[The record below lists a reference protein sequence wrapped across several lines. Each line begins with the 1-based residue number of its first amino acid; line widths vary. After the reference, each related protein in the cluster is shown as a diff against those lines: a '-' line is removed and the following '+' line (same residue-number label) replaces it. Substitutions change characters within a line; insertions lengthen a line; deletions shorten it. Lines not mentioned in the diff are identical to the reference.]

1 MPPTREQLAHDQ
13 EAVARHLIAAVHR
26 RFSGQAPGLERIF
39 KTDPAQHVVLGVL
52 DPVEAPFAPPAHPD
66 LPDEPGVPVDVL
78 PPSEI
83 GVTVWLDVPP
93 DTTEVTFDVDLDFT
107 MYLPAFP
114 TWEEQTTWMTGARSA
129 DLEETS
135 PDVRVDD
142 DDQAVGDDDAAVSD
156 PVGDDP
162 PDAPDARPRPEDG
175 ASDDQAAPDGHAAP
189 GGRRSSRT
197 VRLAPVHERHP
208 VAATAQITVP
218 LRRGVVDDDGV
229 AQAALDKVVTAALSN
244 LARPLRGHAKQGV
257 SIEAVQAGR
266 DAYDAELAERVTGDL
281 PALPEVRMLV
291 GVMDDPRGGWRINL
305 TLANTAQLVRRR
317 ERAQQCLYD
326 AHFVATINTGAFRN
340 LGYRLSARDW
350 RIDPQVFAHGR
361 FCVGDVSEDRLT
373 VATNTWPVYQAR
385 VFESRPEAQP
395 SFQELIDDPIGTL
408 EGIATMMRTFATDWE
423 AFARSTPLDP
433 DQQTACDH
441 DLATFRDEADR
452 FQRGIDLLGRDPRL
466 RDAFVCANRAFL
478 VLNTPDALHPD
489 PAVVPRQPRI
499 TSWRLFQIVFIVL
512 GLAAL
517 ASREHD
523 DADLQAELGIAD
535 VLWFPTGGGK
545 SEAFLGAVAVAL
557 FFDRLRDKDM
567 GVSALIRFPLR
578 MLSVQQLDR
587 VLRLLTACEHVRT
600 TDLGARGD
608 PFELG
613 YFVGRSNTPNR
624 LTDGNDDRW
633 GDINRMARWS
643 DQERRRNVVITTC
656 PFCSSTDVELVADPA
671 NVRLDHR
678 CTSCNQRIP
687 VVISDDEVFRTLPAV
702 IVATVDKA
710 AAIAFQP
717 HFSHLTHGPAFRCP
731 KHGYVTFAAGA
742 ANARR
747 CLARRLCD
755 VEPATWDLVSPYDP
769 APSLVVQDELHLI
782 AEDLGTLAA
791 HYETLFAHLCRK
803 GSTRAPKI
811 IAATA
816 TISDYENQ
824 VRQLYALKP
833 RRFPSE
839 GYREGETF
847 YAARRDLT
855 RRLFVGALP
864 SRLDTAQFGIVAGQ
878 VWRGEL
884 DRLRTTP
891 AAQVVTELGL
901 QAHATDAEIA
911 GLLFRY
917 ELQLF
922 YANRK
927 NDAERTHEQMR
938 RAGERGPS
946 FYEAE
951 LLTGNTPLSEISAAI
966 RRIDGENLTD
976 NPDPASRLAVVAG
989 TSLVS
994 HGVDLAR
1001 LNVLHVAGM
1010 PGTNAYYVQ
1019 ATARAGRTDVGVVFT
1034 AYSRSFARDRAAFH
1048 FFEPHHA
1055 YANQLVEAVSLNRFA
1070 VNGPKKTATGVL
1082 AALLLN
1088 GFARDTALN
1097 PPSGNVI
1104 PNFMLSDIFRDW
1116 LRRQHANFDTVIESE
1131 VLDAYGLNAAV
1142 LDPVVARYFKDAV
1155 RDRLSE
1161 EVVQLRSPMA
1171 GTIQRCFL
1179 NKPPSSFRDIDEPVE
1194 FGAYGYHSGNDFKTL
1209 TNRRDS
1215 DSFDGSEAPVADEHE
1230 VVD

>member
-1 MPPTREQLAHDQ
+1 MPPTPEELAHDQ
-13 EAVARHLIAAVHR
+13 EAVARHLIASVRR

-52 DPVEAPFAPPAHPD
+52 DPVEPPFAPPAHPD

-83 GVTVWLDVPP
+83 GVTVWLDVPS
-93 DTTEVTFDVDLDFT
+93 TTAEVTFDVDIDFT
-107 MYLPAFP
+107 MYLPVFP
-114 TWEEQTTWMTGARSA
+114 TWEEQNTWMTGARAA
-129 DLEETS
+129 DLDEAS
-135 PDVRVDD
+135 PEVRVDD
-142 DDQAVGDDDAAVSD
+142 DDQAIGDDATADAELVGDDEPAAPAVPATPD
-156 PVGDDP
+156 G
-162 PDAPDARPRPEDG
+162 DAPSEP
-175 ASDDQAAPDGHAAP
+175 AAPAA
-189 GGRRSSRT
+189 RRSRRT
-197 VRLAPVHERHP
+197 VRLAPVHERHS
-208 VAATAQITVP
+208 VNASTRITVP
-218 LRRGVVDDDGV
+218 LRRGVYDDAGV
-229 AQAALDKVVTAALSN
+229 AQTALEGVATTARTTM
-244 LARPLRGHAKQGV
+244 ARPLSGRAKQGV
-257 SIEAVQAGR
+257 SIDAVNAGR
-266 DAYDAELAERVTGDL
+266 DAYYAELAERVTGDL
-281 PALPEVRMLV
+281 PALPEVKMLI
-291 GVMDDPRGGWRINL
+291 GVMEDPRGGWRINL

-326 AHFVATINTGAFRN
+326 AHFVATIDTGTFRN
-340 LGYRLSARDW
+340 LGYRLSEKDW
-350 RIDPQVFAHGR
+350 RTDPQVFAHGR
-361 FCVGDVSEDRLT
+361 FCVGDVSDDRRT
-373 VATNTWPVYQAR
+373 VATNTWPVYRDR
-385 VFESRPEAQP
+385 VFESRADAQP
-395 SFQELIDDPIGTL
+395 SFQDLIDDPIGTL
-408 EGIATMMRTFATDWE
+408 DRIAAMMRAFASDWE
-423 AFARSTPLDP
+423 NYARSAPLEP
-433 DQQTACDH
+433 DQRAASDR
-441 DLATFRDEADR
+441 DLATFQDEADR
-452 FQRGIDLLGRDPRL
+452 FERGIDLLRRDPRL
-466 RDAFVCANRAFL
+466 RAAFVGANRAFL
-478 VLNTPDALHPD
+478 ILNTPDALHPN
-489 PAVVPRQPRI
+489 PTVTPGQPRI
-499 TSWRLFQIVFIVL
+499 TSWRLFQIVFIVI

-517 ASREHD
+517 AAREHD

-545 SEAFLGAVAVAL
+545 SEAFLGLVAVAL
-557 FFDRLRDKDM
+557 FFDRLRDKKM
-567 GVSALIRFPLR
+567 GVTALIRFPLR

-587 VLRLLTACEHVRT
+587 VLRLLTACEQVRT
-600 TDLGARGD
+600 TDLGSPGD
-608 PFELG
+608 AFELG

-624 LTDGNDDRW
+624 LTDATDDRW
-633 GDINRMARWS
+633 GDIARMARWS
-643 DQERRRNVVITTC
+643 EQDRRRNVVITTC
-656 PFCSSTDVELVADPA
+656 PFCSSTDVELVADAA

-678 CTSCNQRIP
+678 CTSCTQRIP

-717 HFSHLTHGPAFRCP
+717 HFSHLTHGPAYRCP
-731 KHGYVTFAAGA
+731 RHGYVTFAAGGA
-742 ANARR
+742 SARR
-747 CLARRLCD
+747 CLARRLCT
-755 VEPATWDLVSPYDP
+755 VEPASWDPVSPYDP
-769 APSLVVQDELHLI
+769 APVLVIQDELHLI
-782 AEDLGTLAA
+782 AEDLGSLAA

-803 GSTRAPKI
+803 GSARAPKI

-824 VRQLYALKP
+824 VRQLYALEP

-878 VWRGEL
+878 VWRDEL
-884 DRLRTTP
+884 DRLRATP
-891 AAQVVTELGL
+891 ASQVVTELGL
-901 QAHATDAEIA
+901 QAHSTDAEIA

-938 RAGERGPS
+938 RTGERGPA
-946 FYEAE
+946 FFQAE
-951 LLTGNTPLSEISAAI
+951 LLTGNTPLAEISAAI
-966 RRIDGENLTD
+966 RRVEGENLTD

-1010 PGTNAYYVQ
+1010 PGTNAYYIQ
-1019 ATARAGRTDVGVVFT
+1019 ATARAGRTDVGVIFT

-1097 PPSGNVI
+1097 PPTGNVI
-1104 PNFMLSDIFRDW
+1104 PNFMLSDLFRDW
-1116 LRRQHANFDTVIESE
+1116 LRGQHANFDVVIEAE
-1131 VLDAYGLNAAV
+1131 VLDAYGLSATV
-1142 LDPVVARYFKDAV
+1142 LDPVVARYFEDAV
-1155 RDRLSE
+1155 RDRLAE
-1161 EVVQLRSPMA
+1161 EIVQLRNPMA

-1209 TNRRDS
+1209 TNRRDT
-1215 DSFDGSEAPVADEHE
+1215 DNFDDAEDQVAHEHE